1 VSLSDLLG
9 SAWQGLH
16 SASNPDETPA
26 ADDGLDDCV
35 LFFAWGDG
43 TTQARVMSARG
54 KDLEA
59 AWAQGTQALEAQA
72 TGALRDLRVDW
83 VRRVRPLPW
92 GAFKAALT
100 SPAAEGLAFDAR
112 CDTALLA
119 PQVDSQRHRLLDAP
133 TDDDT
138 TVWAFQT
145 RAVHV
150 DASGVHVLA
159 ADGHR
164 ELQPIDVALLRRL
177 VAAGADHLAARVQ
190 ADGTL
195 APSTPDADAPRAADH
210 AHAVHALLEAW
221 DPAQDETRQAA
232 IHRALARLTRTLIR
246 PAALPNGTHVA
257 CLVEPG
263 SSDTSLG
270 ANAACIGALV
280 RYTELSRD
288 RRYLPLL
295 DQLARTVLHMQD
307 PISGRFAHAL
317 HHPSMAER
325 LEAPGDA
332 REDDQAVVAL
342 LRLYGLTGNRR
353 WFGAVEKAFEHFV
366 AASYANAQDHALCR
380 ATSAFARYR
389 PEPRHFQFGLQ
400 NLNASLDFALAQTT
414 AVAALPAQLA
424 AGAELIA
431 RLDAN
436 PAQQPLLDGLDRVAL
451 HRALLHSMQ
460 RLADGHAGPER
471 AMFFAQ
477 PAAVE
482 GSFFGD
488 TAQALANAMACLK
501 LMQSP
506 AGAPLRDEALAEAVR
521 TAARQPLADA
531 VLDAVPRDV
540 RFTHPLTLGPLR
552 LLGARVR
559 PREMTGPGP
568 LTVETWWQADAPVDA
583 DWRLDIG
590 TRPATCVTAPAW
602 GLSSGHAPC
611 QGHRPVSQW
620 EPGKVYRDVHVLR
633 PPLATRLYD
642 VDMQM
647 EAGLIGPDGRR
658 VERLRMP
665 RFFDFVVQEGKASPA
680 PMWRYPPVPRY
691 RVVAPA
697 SLPPDQPGEPR
708 QTWNAA
714 QIEAVTGGTWHVAP
728 PPGWFIRSL
737 TRGEGHTPLVPSP
750 TMFVASDYWTLAT
763 HERFGDNEG
772 ERNWDWLESV
782 ARMQPTLAGAVLRKP
797 VPGLAPDFP
806 VLLVDDPIQALV
818 ELGIAARE
826 RLQGKVI
833 GITGSA
839 GKTSVCHMLDHAFAP
854 THTRFATI
862 DNYNSRVGMLSML
875 ANTPAQ
881 TDLVI
886 LEVAVS
892 AINAVDYQ
900 NIKRVRPDL
909 AVLTNITASHLGEGE
924 TVMDVA
930 RRKANIFEGMQ
941 PGAWAVICT
950 DTDHFDYL
958 VERAQQRELR
968 VLTYGSAAS
977 ADFRL
982 DAHDPAT
989 GHVRASRPHSDGQRF
1004 EYTLGAKGRHMAVNS
1019 LVCFAVAHA
1028 LSLDSGRVP
1037 EQLASFAA
1045 VKGRGQELSF
1055 TLDHRRFRVIDES
1068 YNANPLSMTA
1078 ALASLADRP
1087 DEQGRKLLVLGD
1099 MKELGDDTQRH
1110 HDALVEPIVQCH
1122 PARVFLLGECMTRLH
1137 ERLAAALPQGATVQ
1151 AFDTLE
1157 ALERA
1162 LLEQVATN
1170 DTVLFKSSNGTGL
1183 WQIVRTMTELQEE
1196 EKEKEQQR
1204 QARLARERAAAAAAA
1219 AAAMPKPPVLPPMP
1233 QPPAVVIRR
1242 AGSPTE
1248 SAQPTPSWVLYD
1260 FTHDRLL
1267 THQPSE
1273 HSFVPASLSKLVTAA
1288 LVEQKLR
1295 DDRLDRHAEA
1305 VQVPVDPVPASDD
1318 PSAALYAADA
1328 PPLPVHRLL
1337 EAALVV
1343 SSNKAALTLASWHSG
1358 DFDSFVAAMNRQAQ
1372 AWGMHD
1378 THFACPAG
1386 LVRTA
1391 RTTAVDMLTMARHVL
1406 RDFPSVLEMA
1416 GKDRLDGV
1424 SAEAPSTNLLLG
1436 RVPGVDGL
1444 KTGSLPGLGAHLI
1457 ATAQRDQRRLVSV
1470 VLGAPDRQ
1478 TCARLS
1484 ALLLQRGFET
1494 PAAPGL

>member
-1 VSLSDLLG
+1 MSLSDLLG

-26 ADDGLDDCV
+26 AEGLEDSLV
-35 LFFAWGDG
+35 FFAWSDG
-43 TTQARVMSARG
+43 TTQARVLSGRG
-54 KDLEA
+54 MDLEA
-59 AWAQGTQALEAQA
+59 AWAQGTRALEAQA
-72 TGALRDLRVDW
+72 TGVPRDLRVDW
-83 VRRVRPLPW
+83 VRRLRPLRW
-92 GAFKAALT
+92 ATFKDGLDF
-100 SPAAEGLAFDAR
+100 PATEGLAFDAR
-112 CDTALLA
+112 CESALLA
-119 PQVDSQRHRLLDAP
+119 PQVDSQRRRLLNAP

-210 AHAVHALLEAW
+210 AHAVRALLEAW
-221 DPAQDETRQAA
+221 DPAQAETRQAA

-263 SSDTSLG
+263 SNDTSLG

-307 PISGRFAHAL
+307 PISGRFAHTL
-317 HHPSMAER
+317 HHPSMAEKA
-325 LEAPGDA
+325 EAPGDA

-400 NLNASLDFALAQTT
+400 NLHASLDFALAQTT

-424 AGAELIA
+424 AGAELVA

-460 RLADGHAGPER
+460 RLADSHAGPER

-477 PAAVE
+477 RAAVE

-488 TAQALANAMACLK
+488 TAQALADAMACLK

-521 TAARQPLADA
+521 TAARQPLVDA

-568 LTVETWWQADAPVDA
+568 LTVETWWQADSPVDT

-602 GLSSGHAPC
+602 GLSTGHAPC
-611 QGHRPVSQW
+611 QGRHPVSRW
-620 EPGKVYRDVHVLR
+620 TPGKVYRDVHVLR

-697 SLPPDQPGEPR
+697 SLPPDPPGEPR

-714 QIEAVTGGTWHVAP
+714 QIEAVTGGRWHVAP

-772 ERNWDWLESV
+772 ERNWDWSESV

-875 ANTPAQ
+875 ANAPAQ

-958 VERAQQRELR
+958 VERARARELR

-1087 DEQGRKLLVLGD
+1087 EEQGRKLLVLGD

-1122 PARVFLLGECMTRLH
+1122 PARVFLLGECMARLH
-1137 ERLAAALPQGATVQ
+1137 DRLAAALPQGATVQ

-1162 LLEQVATN
+1162 LLEQVATD

-1196 EKEKEQQR
+1196 EREKEQQR
-1204 QARLARERAAAAAAA
+1204 QARLASERAAAAAA

-1242 AGSPTE
+1242 TGSPAE

-1295 DDRLDRHAEA
+1295 DDRLDRHVEA
-1305 VQVPVDPVPASDD
+1305 VQVPVDPVPARDD
-1318 PSAALYAADA
+1318 PSAALYAAGS

-1406 RDFPSVLEMA
+1406 HDFPSLLEMA

-1424 SAEAPSTNLLLG
+1424 PAEAPSTNLLLG

-1470 VLGAPDRQ
+1470 VLGASDRQ

-1494 PAAPGL
+1494 PAAPGLQ

>member
-1 VSLSDLLG
+1 MSLSDLLG

-16 SASNPDETPA
+16 AASTPDETHA
-26 ADDGLDDCV
+26 AEGLEDCLV
-35 LFFAWGDG
+35 FFAWSDG
-43 TTQARVMSARG
+43 TTQARVLSGRG
-54 KDLEA
+54 MDLEA
-59 AWAQGTQALEAQA
+59 AWAQGTRALEAQA
-72 TGALRDLRVDW
+72 TGVPRDLRVDW
-83 VRRVRPLPW
+83 VRRLRPLRW
-92 GAFKAALT
+92 AAFKDGLGV
-100 SPAAEGLAFDAR
+100 PAAEGLAFDAR
-112 CDTALLA
+112 CESALLA
-119 PQVDSQRHRLLDAP
+119 PQVDSQRHRLLNAP

-150 DASGVHVLA
+150 DASGVHILA
-159 ADGHR
+159 ADGLR
-164 ELQPIDVALLRRL
+164 ELQPFDVPLLRRL
-177 VAAGADHLAARVQ
+177 VAGGADHLAARVQ
-190 ADGTL
+190 TDGAL

-221 DPAQDETRQAA
+221 DPAQAETRQAA

-307 PISGRFAHAL
+307 PISGRFAHTL
-317 HHPSMAER
+317 HHPSMAEKA
-325 LEAPGDA
+325 EAPGDA

-380 ATSAFARYR
+380 ATSAFVRYR

-400 NLNASLDFALAQTT
+400 NLHASLDFALAQTT

-424 AGAELIA
+424 AGAELVA

-436 PAQQPLLDGLDRVAL
+436 PAQQPLLDGLDRAAL

-460 RLADGHAGPER
+460 RLADSHAGPER

-488 TAQALANAMACLK
+488 TAQALADAMACLK

-521 TAARQPLADA
+521 TAARQPLVDA
-531 VLDAVPRDV
+531 ALDAVPRDV

-568 LTVETWWQADAPVDA
+568 LTVETWWQADAPVDT

-602 GLSSGHAPC
+602 GLSTGHAPC
-611 QGHRPVSQW
+611 QGRHPVSRW
-620 EPGKVYRDVHVLR
+620 TPGKVYRDVHVLR

-647 EAGLIGPDGRR
+647 EAGLIGPGQRI
-658 VERLRMP
+658 ERLRMP

-737 TRGEGHTPLVPSP
+737 TRGEGHTPLVPPP

-772 ERNWDWLESV
+772 ERNWDWSESV

-875 ANTPAQ
+875 ANAPAQ

-909 AVLTNITASHLGEGE
+909 AVVTNITASHLGEGE

-958 VERAQQRELR
+958 VERARARELR

-1055 TLDHRRFRVIDES
+1055 TLGHRRFRVIDES

-1078 ALASLADRP
+1078 ALASLADQP
-1087 DEQGRKLLVLGD
+1087 GEQGRKLLVLGD

-1137 ERLAAALPQGATVQ
+1137 DRLAAALPQSATVQ

-1162 LLEQVATN
+1162 LLEQVATD

-1183 WQIVRTMTELQEE
+1183 WQIVRNMTELQEE
-1196 EKEKEQQR
+1196 EKEKEQQQ
-1204 QARLARERAAAAAAA
+1204 QARLARERAAAAAA

-1242 AGSPTE
+1242 TGSPAE

-1260 FTHDRLL
+1260 LTHDRLL

-1305 VQVPVDPVPASDD
+1305 VQVPVDPVPARDD
-1318 PSAALYAADA
+1318 PSAALYAAGA

-1406 RDFPSVLEMA
+1406 RDFPALLEMA

-1424 SAEAPSTNLLLG
+1424 PAEAPSTNLLLG

-1494 PAAPGL
+1494 PAAPGLQ

>member
-1 VSLSDLLG
+1 MSLSDLLG

-26 ADDGLDDCV
+26 AEGLEDCLV
-35 LFFAWGDG
+35 FFAWSDG

-54 KDLEA
+54 KNLEA

-83 VRRVRPLPW
+83 VRRVRPLHW

-119 PQVDSQRHRLLDAP
+119 PQIDNQRLRLLDAP

-138 TVWAFQT
+138 AVWAFQT

-150 DASGVHVLA
+150 DASGVHTIA
-159 ADGHR
+159 TDGHR
-164 ELQPIDVALLRRL
+164 ERQSIDAPLLRRL
-177 VAAGADHLAARVQ
+177 IAASADHLAARVQ
-190 ADGTL
+190 ADGAL
-195 APSTPDADAPRAADH
+195 APSTPDADAPRGADH
-210 AHAVHALLEAW
+210 AHAVHALLGAW
-221 DPAQDETRQAA
+221 DPAQAETRQAA
-232 IHRALARLTRTLIR
+232 IHRALMRLTRTLIR

-295 DQLARTVLHMQD
+295 DQLARAVLHMQD
-307 PISGRFAHAL
+307 PVSGRFAHAL
-317 HHPSMAER
+317 HHPSMAVKT
-325 LEAPGDA
+325 EASGDA
-332 REDDQAVVAL
+332 REDDEAIVAL
-342 LRLYGLTGNRR
+342 LRLYALTGNRR
-353 WFGAVEKAFEHFV
+353 WFGAVEKAFEHF
-366 AASYANAQDHALCR
+366 AAVGYANAQDHALCR
-380 ATSAFARYR
+380 ATTALTRYR
-389 PEPRHFQFGLQ
+389 PEPRYVQFGLQ
-400 NLNASLDFALAQTT
+400 NLHASLDFALMQSA

-424 AGAELIA
+424 AGAELVA

-436 PAQQPLLDGLDRVAL
+436 PAQQPLLDGLDRSAM
-451 HRALLHSMQ
+451 HRALVHSMQ
-460 RLADGHAGPER
+460 RLADSHVGPER

-477 PAAVE
+477 PAAIE

-488 TAQALANAMACLK
+488 TAQALADAMAVLK
-501 LMQSP
+501 LLQSP

-521 TAARQPLADA
+521 TAARQPPADA

-568 LTVETWWQADAPVDA
+568 LTVETWWQADAPVDT
-583 DWRLDIG
+583 DWLLDIG

-611 QGHRPVSQW
+611 QGRHPVSRW
-620 EPGKVYRDVHVLR
+620 TPGKVYRDVHVLR

-665 RFFDFVVQEGKASPA
+665 RFFDLVVQEGKASPA

-714 QIEAVTGGTWHVAP
+714 QIEAVTGGRWHVAP

-772 ERNWDWLESV
+772 ERNWDWSESV

-909 AVLTNITASHLGEGE
+909 AVVTNITASHLGEGE

-958 VERAQQRELR
+958 VERARARELR

-1055 TLDHRRFRVIDES
+1055 TLGHRRFRVIDES

-1078 ALASLADRP
+1078 ALASLADQP
-1087 DEQGRKLLVLGD
+1087 GEQGRKLLVLGD

-1137 ERLAAALPQGATVQ
+1137 DRLTAALPQGATVQ

-1162 LLEQVATN
+1162 LLEQVAID

-1183 WQIVRTMTELQEE
+1183 WQIVRNMTELQEE
-1196 EKEKEQQR
+1196 EKEKEQQQ
-1204 QARLARERAAAAAAA
+1204 QARRARERAAAAAA
-1219 AAAMPKPPVLPPMP
+1219 PKPPVLPPMP

-1305 VQVPVDPVPASDD
+1305 VQVPVDPVPARDD
-1318 PSAALYAADA
+1318 PSAALYATDA

-1406 RDFPSVLEMA
+1406 RDFPALLEMA

-1424 SAEAPSTNLLLG
+1424 PAEAPSTNLLLG

-1494 PAAPGL
+1494 PAAPGLQ

>member
-1 VSLSDLLG
+1 MSLSDLLG

-16 SASNPDETPA
+16 SASNPDETHA
-26 ADDGLDDCV
+26 AEGLEDCLV
-35 LFFAWGDG
+35 FFAWSDG
-43 TTQARVMSARG
+43 TTQARVLSGRG
-54 KDLEA
+54 KDLET
-59 AWAQGTQALEAQA
+59 AWAQGAQALEAQA
-72 TGALRDLRVDW
+72 TGVPRDLRVDW
-83 VRRVRPLPW
+83 VRRVRPLRW
-92 GAFKAALT
+92 TAFKDGLGI
-100 SPAAEGLAFDAR
+100 PAAEGLAFDAR
-112 CDTALLA
+112 CESALLA
-119 PQVDSQRHRLLDAP
+119 PQVDSQRRRLLNAP

-150 DASGVHVLA
+150 DASGVHILA
-159 ADGHR
+159 ADGLR
-164 ELQPIDVALLRRL
+164 ELQPFDVPLLRRL
-177 VAAGADHLAARVQ
+177 VAGGADHLAARVQ
-190 ADGTL
+190 TDGAL

-221 DPAQDETRQAA
+221 DPAQAETRQAA

-307 PISGRFAHAL
+307 PICGRFAHAL
-317 HHPSMAER
+317 HHPSMAEKA
-325 LEAPGDA
+325 EAPGDA
-332 REDDQAVVAL
+332 REDDQAIVAL
-342 LRLYGLTGNRR
+342 LRLYALTGNRR

-380 ATSAFARYR
+380 ATSAFVRYR

-400 NLNASLDFALAQTT
+400 NLHASLDFALAQTT
-414 AVAALPAQLA
+414 AVAALPALLA
-424 AGAELIA
+424 AGAELVA

-436 PAQQPLLDGLDRVAL
+436 PAQQPLLDGLDRTAL

-460 RLADGHAGPER
+460 RLAASHAGPER

-488 TAQALANAMACLK
+488 TAQALADAMACLK
-501 LMQSP
+501 QMQSP
-506 AGAPLRDEALAEAVR
+506 AGAPLRDEAVAEAVR
-521 TAARQPLADA
+521 TAARQPLVDA

-568 LTVETWWQADAPVDA
+568 LTVETWWQADAPVDT

-602 GLSSGHAPC
+602 GLSTGHAPC
-611 QGHRPVSQW
+611 QGRHPVSRW
-620 EPGKVYRDVHVLR
+620 TPGKVYRDVHVLR

-647 EAGLIGPDGRR
+647 EAGLISPDGRR

-680 PMWRYPPVPRY
+680 PTWRYPAVPRY

-737 TRGEGHTPLVPSP
+737 TRGEGHTPLVPPP

-772 ERNWDWLESV
+772 ERNWDWSESV

-958 VERAQQRELR
+958 VERARARELR

-1078 ALASLADRP
+1078 ALASLAEQP

-1137 ERLAAALPQGATVQ
+1137 DRLAVALPQGATVQ

-1162 LLEQVATN
+1162 LLEQVATD

-1183 WQIVRTMTELQEE
+1183 WQIVRNMTELQEE
-1196 EKEKEQQR
+1196 EKEKELQQ
-1204 QARLARERAAAAAAA
+1204 QARRARERAAA
-1219 AAAMPKPPVLPPMP
+1219 PKPPVLPPMP

-1242 AGSPTE
+1242 AGSPAE

-1305 VQVPVDPVPASDD
+1305 VRVPVDPVPAHDD
-1318 PSAALYAADA
+1318 PSATLYAADA

-1424 SAEAPSTNLLLG
+1424 PAEAPSTNLLLG

-1444 KTGSLPGLGAHLI
+1444 KTGSLPGLGSHLI

-1494 PAAPGL
+1494 PAAPGLQ